1 MKKYINI
8 AFVYGV
14 FVMMSGV
21 FYREFTKWN
30 GYTGKTTLAFTHLHL
45 FVLGS
50 VLFLLLAL
58 FSQITDLE
66 QKKTFQYFLRMY
78 NIALPFMIMM
88 FFVRG
93 IFQTLQIELSSG
105 ISAMISGIAGLSH
118 IMMAIAVVLLFTAL
132 QKSQCHLK

>member
-14 FVMMSGV
+14 FAMMSGV

-30 GYTGKTTLAFTHLHL
+30 GYTGKTTLAFTHLHF

-50 VLFLLLAL
+50 ALFLLLAL

-66 QKKTFQYFLRMY
+66 QKKTFQYFLRLY

-118 IMMAIAVVLLFTAL
+118 IMLAIAVVLLFTAL

>member
-14 FVMMSGV
+14 FAMMSGV

-50 VLFLLLAL
+50 ALFLLLAL

-105 ISAMISGIAGLSH
+105 ISAMVSGIAGLSH

>member
-14 FVMMSGV
+14 FAMMSGV

-50 VLFLLLAL
+50 ALFLLLAL

-66 QKKTFQYFLRMY
+66 QKKTFQYFLRLY

-118 IMMAIAVVLLFTAL
+118 IMMAIAVVLLFAAL

>member
-14 FVMMSGV
+14 FAMMSGV

-50 VLFLLLAL
+50 ALFLLLAL
-58 FSQITDLE
+58 FSQITELE
-66 QKKTFQYFLRMY
+66 QKKTFQYFLRLY

>member
-14 FVMMSGV
+14 FAMMSGV

-30 GYTGKTTLAFTHLHL
+30 GYTGKTALAFTHLHL

-50 VLFLLLAL
+50 ALFLLLAL

-66 QKKTFQYFLRMY
+66 QKKTFQYFLRLY

>member
-14 FVMMSGV
+14 FAMMSGV

-50 VLFLLLAL
+50 ALFLLLAL

-66 QKKTFQYFLRMY
+66 QKKTFQYFFRMY

>member
-14 FVMMSGV
+14 FAMMSGV

>member
-14 FVMMSGV
+14 FAMMSGV

-50 VLFLLLAL
+50 ALFLLLAL

>member
-14 FVMMSGV
+14 FAMMSGV

-50 VLFLLLAL
+50 ALFLLLAL

-66 QKKTFQYFLRMY
+66 QKKTFQYFLRLY

-118 IMMAIAVVLLFTAL
+118 IMLAIAVVLLFTAL

>member
-1 MKKYINI
+1 
-8 AFVYGV
+8 
-14 FVMMSGV
+14 
-21 FYREFTKWN
+21 
-30 GYTGKTTLAFTHLHL
+30 
-45 FVLGS
+45 
-50 VLFLLLAL
+50 
-58 FSQITDLE
+58 
-66 QKKTFQYFLRMY
+66 MY

-105 ISAMISGIAGLSH
+105 ISAMVSGIAGLSH

>member
-14 FVMMSGV
+14 FAMMSGV

-50 VLFLLLAL
+50 ALFLLLAL

-66 QKKTFQYFLRMY
+66 QKKTFQYFLRLY

-118 IMMAIAVVLLFTAL
+118 IMLAIAVVLLFTAL
-132 QKSQCHLK
+132 QRSQCHLK

>member
-14 FVMMSGV
+14 FAMMSGV

-50 VLFLLLAL
+50 ALFLLLAL

-105 ISAMISGIAGLSH
+105 ISAMVSGIAGLS
-118 IMMAIAVVLLFTAL
+118 L
-132 QKSQCHLK
+132 